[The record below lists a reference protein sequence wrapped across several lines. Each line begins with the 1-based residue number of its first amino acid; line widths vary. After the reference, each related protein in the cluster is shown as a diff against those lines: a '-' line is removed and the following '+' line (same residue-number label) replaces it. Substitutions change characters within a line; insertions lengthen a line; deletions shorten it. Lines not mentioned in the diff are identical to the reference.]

1 MNELQIFNSPE
12 FGQIRTIVENG
23 KVLFCGSDVAKA
35 LGYSNTRDALI
46 RHCKGVV
53 KRDTPTKSGIQQM
66 SFISEGDIYR
76 LAAKSELP
84 GADKFESW
92 IFDDV
97 LPSIRKTG
105 GYIPTEGM
113 SDSEIMARA
122 LFIAQR
128 SIEEKNM
135 QISQQTQKI
144 EADAPKVLFAD
155 SVTASHTS
163 ILIFD
168 LAKLLRQNGVQ
179 IGGNRLFDW
188 MRGNGYLIK
197 RKGSDYNMPTQ
208 KSMELGLFE
217 VKETSITHSDGHVSV
232 NKTPKV
238 TGKGQ
243 IYFINKFLH

>member
-1 MNELQIFNSPE
+1 MNELQIFNNPK